1 VKERERIEREREKN
15 LRTNPNRRP
24 EDIRTGKDERWRPR
38 VRFRS
43 RQSTTER
50 RPGKA
55 LPIS

>member
-1 VKERERIEREREKN
+1 VKERESKEREKN
-15 LRTNPNRRP
+15 LRTNPNCRP